1 MSYPWGDMSYP
12 TFERAEGNGER
23 FAETFYR
30 EYENMLYQASQLNE
44 LRGNAKFDGMFLST
58 PKGDD
63 ELDTPDKEF
72 DDEFDTPDK
81 EFDDEFDC
89 DDSSYPSTRQEIDAA
104 GIALARAFISAGIDE
119 DDLNYLVRDISSIL
133 DDRIVS
139 YADRETGEYI
149 ENAYRHDTIDRIRD
163 ILSDPEKLEAERKF
177 EGALGGK
184 TVEQSYRDEFDRLEG
199 EIKEFESRKS
209 SEMEKRFCDKHW
221 RPNSK

>member
-1 MSYPWGDMSYP
+1 MGYPWGDMSYP
-12 TFERAEGNGER
+12 TFENAEGNGNR

-58 PKGDD
+58 PKGD
-63 ELDTPDKEF
+63 EKPDTPDKRF
-72 DDEFDTPDK
+72 DDES
-81 EFDDEFDC
+81 DC

-104 GIALARAFISAGIDE
+104 GIALARAFVAAGIDE
-119 DDLNYLVRDISSIL
+119 DDLDYLVRDISSIL

-139 YADRETGEYI
+139 YADKENGEYI
-149 ENAYRHDTIDRIRD
+149 ENAYRHDTMERIRD

-199 EIKEFESRKS
+199 EIEGFEARKS
-209 SEMEKRFCDKHW
+209 SEMEKRFIDKHW
-221 RPNSK
+221 RPNIG

>member
-1 MSYPWGDMSYP
+1 MGYPWGDMSYP
-12 TFERAEGNGER
+12 TFENAEGNGDR

-58 PKGDD
+58 PKGD
-63 ELDTPDKEF
+63 EKPDTPDKGF
-72 DDEFDTPDK
+72 DDGP
-81 EFDDEFDC
+81 DC

-104 GIALARAFISAGIDE
+104 GIALARAFVAAGIDE
-119 DDLNYLVRDISSIL
+119 DNLDYLVRDISSIL

-139 YADRETGEYI
+139 YADRENGEYI
-149 ENAYRHDTIDRIRD
+149 ENAYRHDTMERIRD

-177 EGALGGK
+177 EVALGGK

-199 EIKEFESRKS
+199 EIEGFEARKS
-209 SEMEKRFCDKHW
+209 GEMEKRFTDKNW
-221 RPNSK
+221 RPNIG

>member
-1 MSYPWGDMSYP
+1 MGYPWGDMSYP

-58 PKGDD
+58 PKGDEEPD
-63 ELDTPDKEF
+63 TLDKSL
-72 DDEFDTPDK
+72 
-81 EFDDEFDC
+81 DDEFDC
-89 DDSSYPSTRQEIDAA
+89 DDASYPSTRQEIDAA
-104 GIALARAFISAGIDE
+104 GIALARAFVSAGIDG
-119 DDLNYLVRDISSIL
+119 DDLDYLVRDISSIL

-139 YADRETGEYI
+139 YADRENGEYI
-149 ENAYRHDTIDRIRD
+149 ENAYKHDTMERIRD

-184 TVEQSYRDEFDRLEG
+184 TVEQSYRDEIERLTG
-199 EIKEFESRKS
+199 EIEKFESRKS
-209 SEMEKRFCDKHW
+209 SEMEKRFVNRNW
-221 RPNSK
+221 RPNSE

>member
-1 MSYPWGDMSYP
+1 MSYP

-58 PKGDD
+58 PKGD
-63 ELDTPDKEF
+63 EEPDTPDKSL
-72 DDEFDTPDK
+72 
-81 EFDDEFDC
+81 DDEFDC
-89 DDSSYPSTRQEIDAA
+89 DDLSYPSARQEIDAA

-119 DDLNYLVRDISSIL
+119 DDLDYLVRDISSIL

-139 YADRETGEYI
+139 YADRENGEYI
-149 ENAYRHDTIDRIRD
+149 ENAYRYDTLDRIRD
-163 ILSDPEKLEAERKF
+163 VLSDPEKLEVERKF

-184 TVEQSYRDEFDRLEG
+184 TVEQSYRDEFDRLVG
-199 EIKEFESRKS
+199 EIEGFESRKS
-209 SEMEKRFCDKHW
+209 NEMEKRFIDKNW
-221 RPNSK
+221 RPNK

>member
-1 MSYPWGDMSYP
+1 MGYPWGDMSYP

-58 PKGDD
+58 PKDD
-63 ELDTPDKEF
+63 ENP
-72 DDEFDTPDK
+72 DTPDK

-149 ENAYRHDTIDRIRD
+149 ENAYRHDTMERIRD

-199 EIKEFESRKS
+199 EIEGFEARKAD
-209 SEMEKRFCDKHW
+209 EMEKRFVNRNW
-221 RPNSK
+221 RPNIK

>member
-1 MSYPWGDMSYP
+1 MGYPWGDMSYP

-58 PKGDD
+58 PKDD
-63 ELDTPDKEF
+63 EEPDTPDKGF
-72 DDEFDTPDK
+72 DDK
-81 EFDDEFDC
+81 FDC
-89 DDSSYPSTRQEIDAA
+89 DDSSYPSARQEIDAA

-149 ENAYRHDTIDRIRD
+149 ENAYRHDTMERIRD
-163 ILSDPEKLEAERKF
+163 ILSDPDKLEAERKF

-199 EIKEFESRKS
+199 EIKKFESRKTG
-209 SEMEKRFCDKHW
+209 EMEKRFVNRNW
-221 RPNSK
+221 RPNSE

>member
-1 MSYPWGDMSYP
+1 MGYPWGDMSYP
-12 TFERAEGNGER
+12 TFERAEGNGDR

-58 PKGDD
+58 PKGD
-63 ELDTPDKEF
+63 EKT
-72 DDEFDTPDK
+72 DTPDK

-89 DDSSYPSTRQEIDAA
+89 DDSSYPSARQEIDAA
-104 GIALARAFISAGIDE
+104 GIALARAFVSAGIDG
-119 DDLNYLVRDISSIL
+119 DDLDYLVRDISSIL

-139 YADRETGEYI
+139 YADCENGEYI
-149 ENAYRHDTIDRIRD
+149 ENAYRHDTMERIRD

-199 EIKEFESRKS
+199 EIEGFEARKAD
-209 SEMEKRFCDKHW
+209 EMEKRFVDRNW
-221 RPNSK
+221 RPNIK

>member
-1 MSYPWGDMSYP
+1 MGYPWGDMSYP

-58 PKGDD
+58 PKDD
-63 ELDTPDKEF
+63 EEPDMPDK
-72 DDEFDTPDK
+72 D
-81 EFDDEFDC
+81 FDDEFDC

-139 YADRETGEYI
+139 YADRENGEYI
-149 ENAYRHDTIDRIRD
+149 ENAYRHDTMERIRD

-184 TVEQSYRDEFDRLEG
+184 TVEQSYRDELDRLAG
-199 EIKEFESRKS
+199 EIEEFESRKAG
-209 SEMEKRFCDKHW
+209 EMEKRFRDKRW
-221 RPNSK
+221 RSNTE

>member
-1 MSYPWGDMSYP
+1 MGYPWGDMSYP

-58 PKGDD
+58 PKDD
-63 ELDTPDKEF
+63 ENPDTL
-72 DDEFDTPDK
+72 DK

-89 DDSSYPSTRQEIDAA
+89 DDSSYPSPRQEIDAA
-104 GIALARAFISAGIDE
+104 GIALARAFISAGIDD
-119 DDLNYLVRDISSIL
+119 DDLDYLVRDISSIL

-149 ENAYRHDTIDRIRD
+149 ENASRHDTMERIRD
-163 ILSDPEKLEAERKF
+163 ILSDPEKLETERKF

-199 EIKEFESRKS
+199 EIEGFEARKAD
-209 SEMEKRFCDKHW
+209 EMKKRFVNRNW
-221 RPNSK
+221 RPNIK

>member
-1 MSYPWGDMSYP
+1 MGYPWGDMSYP

-58 PKGDD
+58 PKGDEEPDTLD
-63 ELDTPDKEF
+63 E
-72 DDEFDTPDK
+72 

-89 DDSSYPSTRQEIDAA
+89 DDSSYPSARQEIDAA

-139 YADRETGEYI
+139 YADRENGEYI
-149 ENAYRHDTIDRIRD
+149 ENAYRHDTMERIRD
-163 ILSDPEKLEAERKF
+163 ILSDSEKLEAERKF

-199 EIKEFESRKS
+199 EIEEFESRKT
-209 SEMEKRFCDKHW
+209 SEMEERFVNKNW
-221 RPNSK
+221 RPNSE

>member
-1 MSYPWGDMSYP
+1 MSYP

-58 PKGDD
+58 PKDD
-63 ELDTPDKEF
+63 EKPDT
-72 DDEFDTPDK
+72 TDK

-89 DDSSYPSTRQEIDAA
+89 DDSSYPSARQEIDAA

-119 DDLNYLVRDISSIL
+119 DDLDYLVRDISSIL

-149 ENAYRHDTIDRIRD
+149 ENAYRHDTMERIRD

-177 EGALGGK
+177 EGVLGGK

-199 EIKEFESRKS
+199 EIEGFEARKA
-209 SEMEKRFCDKHW
+209 SEMEERFIDKNW
-221 RPNSK
+221 RPNI

>member
-1 MSYPWGDMSYP
+1 MSYP

-58 PKGDD
+58 PKGD
-63 ELDTPDKEF
+63 EKPDTPDKSL
-72 DDEFDTPDK
+72 
-81 EFDDEFDC
+81 DDEFDC
-89 DDSSYPSTRQEIDAA
+89 DDSSYPSARQEIDAA

-119 DDLNYLVRDISSIL
+119 DDLDYLVRDISSIL

-139 YADRETGEYI
+139 YADRENGEYI
-149 ENAYRHDTIDRIRD
+149 ENAYRYDTLDRIRD
-163 ILSDPEKLEAERKF
+163 VLSDPEKLEVERKF

-184 TVEQSYRDEFDRLEG
+184 TVEQSYRDEFDRLVG
-199 EIKEFESRKS
+199 EIEGFESRKS
-209 SEMEKRFCDKHW
+209 NEMEKRFIDKNW
-221 RPNSK
+221 RPNK

>member
-1 MSYPWGDMSYP
+1 MGYPWGDMSYP

-58 PKGDD
+58 PKGD
-63 ELDTPDKEF
+63 EEPDTPDKSL
-72 DDEFDTPDK
+72 
-81 EFDDEFDC
+81 DDEFDC
-89 DDSSYPSTRQEIDAA
+89 DDSSYPSARQEIDAA

-119 DDLNYLVRDISSIL
+119 DDFDYLVRDISSIL

-149 ENAYRHDTIDRIRD
+149 ENAYRHDTMERIRD

-184 TVEQSYRDEFDRLEG
+184 TVEQSYRDELDRLTG
-199 EIKEFESRKS
+199 EIEEFESRKAG
-209 SEMEKRFCDKHW
+209 EMEKRFVDRRW
-221 RPNSK
+221 RPNSE

>member
-1 MSYPWGDMSYP
+1 MGYPWGDMSYP

-58 PKGDD
+58 PKDD
-63 ELDTPDKEF
+63 EKPDT
-72 DDEFDTPDK
+72 TDK

-89 DDSSYPSTRQEIDAA
+89 DDSSYPSARQEIDAA

-119 DDLNYLVRDISSIL
+119 DDLDYLVRDISSIL

-149 ENAYRHDTIDRIRD
+149 ENAYRHDTMERIRD

-177 EGALGGK
+177 EGVLGGK

-199 EIKEFESRKS
+199 EIEGFEARKA
-209 SEMEKRFCDKHW
+209 SEMEERFIDKNW
-221 RPNSK
+221 RPNI

>member
-1 MSYPWGDMSYP
+1 MPYPS
-12 TFERAEGNGER
+12 FEWAEGFGVL

-30 EYENMLYQASQLNE
+30 EFENMLYQASQLNE

-58 PKGDD
+58 PKDD
-63 ELDTPDKEF
+63 EEPDMPDK
-72 DDEFDTPDK
+72 D
-81 EFDDEFDC
+81 FDDEFDC

-139 YADRETGEYI
+139 YADRENGEYI
-149 ENAYRHDTIDRIRD
+149 ENAYRHDTMERIRD

-199 EIKEFESRKS
+199 EIEEFESRKAG
-209 SEMEKRFCDKHW
+209 EMEKRFVNKNW
-221 RPNSK
+221 RPNSE

>member
-1 MSYPWGDMSYP
+1 MSYP
-12 TFERAEGNGER
+12 TFENAEGNGDR

-58 PKGDD
+58 PKGD
-63 ELDTPDKEF
+63 EKPDTPDKGF
-72 DDEFDTPDK
+72 DDEFDY
-81 EFDDEFDC
+81 
-89 DDSSYPSTRQEIDAA
+89 DDSSYPSARQEIDAA
-104 GIALARAFISAGIDE
+104 GIALARAFVAAGIDE
-119 DDLNYLVRDISSIL
+119 GDLDYLVRDISSIL

-139 YADRETGEYI
+139 YADRENGEYI
-149 ENAYRHDTIDRIRD
+149 ENAYRHDTMERIRD

-199 EIKEFESRKS
+199 EIEGFEARKS
-209 SEMEKRFCDKHW
+209 GEMEKRFIDKHW
-221 RPNSK
+221 RPNIG

>member
-1 MSYPWGDMSYP
+1 MGYPWGDMSYP

-58 PKGDD
+58 PKGD
-63 ELDTPDKEF
+63 EEP
-72 DDEFDTPDK
+72 DTPDK

-149 ENAYRHDTIDRIRD
+149 ENAYRHDTMERIRD

-177 EGALGGK
+177 EGVLGGK

>member
-1 MSYPWGDMSYP
+1 MSYP
-12 TFERAEGNGER
+12 TFENAEGNGDR

-58 PKGDD
+58 PKGD
-63 ELDTPDKEF
+63 EKPDTPDKGFE
-72 DDEFDTPDK
+72 DEPDY
-81 EFDDEFDC
+81 

-104 GIALARAFISAGIDE
+104 GIALARAFVAAGIDE
-119 DDLNYLVRDISSIL
+119 NDLDYLVRDISSIL

-139 YADRETGEYI
+139 YADKENGEYI
-149 ENAYRHDTIDRIRD
+149 ENAYRHDTMERIRD

-184 TVEQSYRDEFDRLEG
+184 TVEQSYRDELDRLEG
-199 EIKEFESRKS
+199 EIDEFESRKAG
-209 SEMEKRFCDKHW
+209 EMEERFVNKSW
-221 RPNSK
+221 RPNIG

>member
-1 MSYPWGDMSYP
+1 MGYPWGDMSYP

-58 PKGDD
+58 PKGD
-63 ELDTPDKEF
+63 EKPDTPDKSL
-72 DDEFDTPDK
+72 
-81 EFDDEFDC
+81 DDEFDC
-89 DDSSYPSTRQEIDAA
+89 DDSSYPSARQEIDAA

-119 DDLNYLVRDISSIL
+119 DDLDYLVRDISSIL

-139 YADRETGEYI
+139 YADRENGEYI
-149 ENAYRHDTIDRIRD
+149 ENAYRYDTLDRIRD
-163 ILSDPEKLEAERKF
+163 VLSDPEKLEVERKF

-184 TVEQSYRDEFDRLEG
+184 TVEQSYRDEFDRLVG
-199 EIKEFESRKS
+199 EIEGFESRKS
-209 SEMEKRFCDKHW
+209 NEMEKRFIDKNW
-221 RPNSK
+221 RPNK

>member
-1 MSYPWGDMSYP
+1 MGYPWGDMSYP

-58 PKGDD
+58 PKGD
-63 ELDTPDKEF
+63 EEPDTPDKSL
-72 DDEFDTPDK
+72 
-81 EFDDEFDC
+81 DDEFDC
-89 DDSSYPSTRQEIDAA
+89 DDLSYPSARQEIDAA

-119 DDLNYLVRDISSIL
+119 DDLDYLVRDISSIL

-139 YADRETGEYI
+139 YADRENGEYI
-149 ENAYRHDTIDRIRD
+149 ENAYRYDTLDRIRD
-163 ILSDPEKLEAERKF
+163 VLSDPEKLEVERKF

-184 TVEQSYRDEFDRLEG
+184 TVEQSYRDEFDRLVG
-199 EIKEFESRKS
+199 EIEGFESRKS
-209 SEMEKRFCDKHW
+209 NEMEKRFIDKNW
-221 RPNSK
+221 RPNK

>member
-1 MSYPWGDMSYP
+1 MGYPWGDMSYP

-58 PKGDD
+58 PKGDE
-63 ELDTPDKEF
+63 ELDTPDE
-72 DDEFDTPDK
+72 

-89 DDSSYPSTRQEIDAA
+89 DDSSYPSARQEIDAA

-139 YADRETGEYI
+139 YADRENGEYI
-149 ENAYRHDTIDRIRD
+149 ENAYRHDTMERIHD

-199 EIKEFESRKS
+199 EIEEFESRKAG
-209 SEMEKRFCDKHW
+209 EMEKRFVNKNW
-221 RPNSK
+221 RPNSE

>member
-1 MSYPWGDMSYP
+1 MSYP

-58 PKGDD
+58 PKGDEEPD
-63 ELDTPDKEF
+63 KPDKELN
-72 DDEFDTPDK
+72 
-81 EFDDEFDC
+81 DEFDC
-89 DDSSYPSTRQEIDAA
+89 DDASYPSTRQEIDAA
-104 GIALARAFISAGIDE
+104 GIAIARAFVAAGIDE
-119 DDLNYLVRDISSIL
+119 DDLDYLVRDISSIL

-149 ENAYRHDTIDRIRD
+149 ENAYRHDTMERIRD

-177 EGALGGK
+177 EGALDGK

-199 EIKEFESRKS
+199 EIEEFESRKAG
-209 SEMEKRFCDKHW
+209 EMEKRFVNRNW
-221 RPNSK
+221 RPNSE